1 MEWLWATIL
10 WDPLFC
16 RAEPNFCCLAIFCK
30 DETERSSESSGSAC
44 DLKAKLLLLPKRVT
58 QKQRERKSFLGFK
71 KFLPVLCVCTSSLRA
86 KQKKTLKKCSLR
98 SLFWEMCNY
107 ISYMSAWKKSALAIL
122 ISTLLQCQQ
131 FPLSFSEPRT
141 EILGDDQ
148 ELFVDYAS
156 SLNLTC
162 LVISPNPPAF
172 VFWKL
177 SEKVNPDP
185 IYLSFHQ

>member
-1 MEWLWATIL
+1 M
-10 WDPLFC
+10 
-16 RAEPNFCCLAIFCK
+16 
-30 DETERSSESSGSAC
+30 
-44 DLKAKLLLLPKRVT
+44 
-58 QKQRERKSFLGFK
+58 
-71 KFLPVLCVCTSSLRA
+71 
-86 KQKKTLKKCSLR
+86 
-98 SLFWEMCNY
+98 
-107 ISYMSAWKKSALAIL
+107 L

-177 SEKVNPDP
+177 SEKVNLDP
-185 IYLSFHQ
+185 IYLTLLQK